1 MVRCQRAASPL
12 KHSPHGARAQPRSNT
27 TDGYGLAQMIKA
39 GAMNSGKRK
48 VRAIAV
54 LAAASMLLPACSA
67 IRESRGYIVDPT
79 LTSLIQPKI
88 DNQKSVEG
96 TLGRPTFT
104 SQFGTP
110 TWYYVSSI
118 TGQRPFNRPR
128 IREHSVL
135 AVTFDASGRV
145 ADVQRSGVDK
155 VVFLDPNGNKTPTL
169 GRERGFLEDLFGNI
183 GQVGGAGLGGA
194 PGGGPNG
201 Q

>member
-1 MVRCQRAASPL
+1 MKQ
-12 KHSPHGARAQPRSNT
+12 
-27 TDGYGLAQMIKA
+27 A
-39 GAMNSGKRK
+39 GAVNKAWAG
-48 VRAIAV
+48 AAL
-54 LAAASMLLPACSA
+54 LAAAAVLPGCTS

-79 LTSLIQPKI
+79 LTAMVQPKI
-88 DNQKSVEG
+88 DNQQSVEG

-128 IREHSVL
+128 IRDHSVL
-135 AVTFDASGRV
+135 AVSFDANGRV
-145 ADVQRSGVDK
+145 SEVKRSGVDQ
-155 VVFLDPNGNKTPTL
+155 VVYLDPNGDKTPVL
-169 GRERGFLEDLFGNI
+169 GRERSFLEDLFGNI
-183 GQVGGAGLGGA
+183 GQVGGAGVGGA